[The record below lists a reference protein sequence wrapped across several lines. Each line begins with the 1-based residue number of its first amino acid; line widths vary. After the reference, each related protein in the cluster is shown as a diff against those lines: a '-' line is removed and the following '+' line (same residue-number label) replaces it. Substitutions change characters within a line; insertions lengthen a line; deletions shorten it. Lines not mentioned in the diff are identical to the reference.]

1 MRTRQRCHH
10 HHQNNTLLHRSLL
23 SRSFLKEPLIL
34 KASGGR
40 GGRGDFRGQDL
51 QSLESLKKS
60 KKTFKNVLSAA
71 VPSFYNCCL
80 PPKSWPLLRLPR
92 LARRWL
98 HFKKEDI
105 KVNIKLYSAV
115 LPQVKPSVSAKDAKE
130 IYNLW
135 DESRLFLQVH
145 F

>member
-1 MRTRQRCHH
+1 MFC
-10 HHQNNTLLHRSLL
+10 LLLYHPS
-23 SRSFLKEPLIL
+23 
-34 KASGGR
+34 
-40 GGRGDFRGQDL
+40 
-51 QSLESLKKS
+51 
-60 KKTFKNVLSAA
+60 TTAA
-71 VPSFYNCCL
+71 YPH
-80 PPKSWPLLRLPR
+80 KSWPLLRLPR

-135 DESRLFLQVH
+135 DESRLFYKYIFSRAKVAVSLGSCA
-145 F
+145 FYLITPKP